1 MIFYQ
6 GLIFISSF
14 ATCCSKQHFS
24 VLSFSAD
31 ILREFNP
38 SLIGYSIG
46 TGKETTD
53 NAALNQAVA
62 GDRAE

>member
-1 MIFYQ
+1 
-6 GLIFISSF
+6 
-14 ATCCSKQHFS
+14 

-31 ILREFNP
+31 FLREFNP
-38 SLIGYSIG
+38 SLIGYSTG
-46 TGKETTD
+46 NGKETAD